1 MHFLESFFKIRTYL
15 KKGFNRGGCKGAH
28 KWILIPLDENQAS
41 CFLRFLVI
49 KLS

>member
-1 MHFLESFFKIRTYL
+1 MLFSESFFGSGLGYR
-15 KKGFNRGGCKGAH
+15 GCKGAG

-41 CFLRFLVI
+41 CFLKFLVL